1 MREGADSGE
10 ACRMNSV
17 VVILGILITVV
28 TGVPVLIQLLREHP
42 RGLFVLFF
50 AEMWER
56 FSYYGMRGLLV
67 FYLTQQFLFDDK
79 SASSQYGSYTTLVYL
94 IPLIGGVIAD
104 RYLGQRK
111 AIAFG
116 ALLLVLGHTAM
127 AIEGPPAQ
135 QSLTYH
141 GASYAFKATGLG
153 DDRHVKLMIGDKGYD
168 FGPAAAGGLEIKG
181 LPAAAPLPS
190 LLKAGTYA
198 TPVAKSNPIFVGIM
212 YLALSLIIM
221 GVGFLKAN
229 ISSIVGQLYRTGDPR
244 RDPGFTLYYY
254 GVNLG
259 AFWAAI
265 LCGYLGQNL
274 GWSWGFGAAGV
285 GMLAGYIVFMLGRKS
300 LQGKGE
306 PPNPEHL
313 TKPFIGP
320 LNREWLI
327 YLCGF
332 IGLPFVWFLVQ
343 HNQLVGY
350 GLLIGWVAILSFLL
364 YFMITK
370 CDRMEVQRLCLAL
383 VLIAGSVV
391 FWTLFEQAG
400 TSLNLFADRN
410 TQLALVTSPTTF
422 DILGRTVFFGTKTM
436 WDAGHPAGAF
446 WIDMGFNAAQTQS
459 FNAGFILIFAPIFA
473 ALWTFLGK
481 RGRDPNPVT
490 KFGLGLVQVGLGFLV
505 MVWSAGLADA
515 SFKVPLIILA
525 FTYLLHTTGELC
537 LSPVGMSQVTKLS
550 PLVIVSTMMA
560 TWFLA
565 SSLAQFI
572 GGIIAGLAGTDTVGG
587 QVLDPH
593 AALLTSLGV
602 FQKIGW
608 IGVGCGVAFLV
619 LAPFI
624 KQWAHGADNTSDH
637 PAPELDG
644 DRQSVEA

>member
-1 MREGADSGE
+1 
-10 ACRMNSV
+10 MNSV
-17 VVILGILITVV
+17 VVLIGIFITIV
-28 TGVPVLIQLLREHP
+28 TGVPVLIQLLRDHP
-42 RGLFVLFF
+42 RGLFILFF

-79 SASSQYGSYTTLVYL
+79 SAASQYGSYTTLVYL
-94 IPLIGGVIAD
+94 VPLIGGVLAD

-135 QSLTYH
+135 QNLTYH
-141 GASYAFKATGLG
+141 GATYAFKATGQG
-153 DDRHVKLMIGDKGYD
+153 DDRHVKLMVGDKGYD
-168 FGPAAAGGLEIKG
+168 YGPAAGGGLEIKG
-181 LPAAAPLPS
+181 LPAGAPLPS
-190 LLKAGTYA
+190 LLKVGTYE
-198 TPVAKSNPIFVGIM
+198 TPVTKSNPIFVGIM

-285 GMLAGYIVFMLGRKS
+285 GMLAGYIVFMLGRGA

-306 PPNPEHL
+306 PPNPDL
-313 TKPFIGP
+313 LAKPFIGP

-332 IGLPFVWFLVQ
+332 IGLPLIWFLVQ
-343 HNQLVGY
+343 HNGLVGI
-350 GLLIGWVAILSFLL
+350 GLGIGWAAVLSFLA
-364 YFMITK
+364 YFMVFK
-370 CDRMEVQRLCLAL
+370 CNREEVQRLLLAL
-383 VLIAGSVV
+383 VLIAGSIV

-410 TQLALVTSPTTF
+410 TQLALVSAPSTVNIVGQS
-422 DILGRTVFFGTKTM
+422 VFFGTKAM
-436 WDAGHPAGAF
+436 WDAGHAPGAL

-473 ALWTFLGK
+473 AIWTFLGK

-490 KFGLGLVQVGLGFLV
+490 KFGLGLLQVGLGFLV

-515 SFKVPLIILA
+515 TFKVPLIILA

-537 LSPVGMSQVTKLS
+537 LSPVGMSQITKLS
-550 PLVIVSTMMA
+550 PLAIVSTMMA

-565 SSLAQFI
+565 SSAAQFI
-572 GGIIAGLAGTDTVGG
+572 GGKIAGMAGSETVGG

-593 AALLTSLGV
+593 AALLGSLSV
-602 FQKIGW
+602 FQTIGW
-608 IGVGCGVAFLV
+608 AGVVCGVLFLI

-624 KQWAHGADNTSDH
+624 KHWAHGADATTAD
-637 PAPELDG
+637 P
-644 DRQSVEA
+644 V

>member
-1 MREGADSGE
+1 
-10 ACRMNSV
+10 MNSV
-17 VVILGILITVV
+17 VVLIGILITVV
-28 TGVPVLIQLLREHP
+28 TGAPVLIQLLREHP
-42 RGLFVLFF
+42 RGLFILFF

-79 SASSQYGSYTTLVYL
+79 VADSQYGSYTTLVYL
-94 IPLIGGVIAD
+94 VPLIGGVLAD

-116 ALLLVLGHTAM
+116 ALLLVFGHTAM

-135 QSLTYH
+135 QVLTYQ
-141 GASYAFKATGLG
+141 GAHYSFQAKGLG
-153 DDRHVKLMIGDKGYD
+153 DVRQVKLVVAGKAYD
-168 FGPAAAGGLEIKG
+168 YGPSKDGGLVIKD
-181 LPAAAPLPS
+181 LPAGAPLPAT
-190 LLKAGTYA
+190 LPAGAYKMSVA
-198 TPVAKSNPIFVGIM
+198 GRNPVLVGIM

-229 ISSIVGQLYRTGDPR
+229 ISSIVGQLYKTGDPR

-285 GMLAGYIVFMLGRKS
+285 GMLAGYVVFMLGRPL

-306 PPNPEHL
+306 PPDPVKL
-313 TKPFIGP
+313 ARPFIGP

-327 YLCGF
+327 YLCG
-332 IGLPFVWFLVQ
+332 IVGLPLVWFLVQ
-343 HNQLVGY
+343 HNGLVGI
-350 GLLIGWVAILSFLL
+350 GLAVGWGVILAYLV

-370 CDRMEVQRLCLAL
+370 CDRVEVQRLLLSL
-383 VLIAGSVV
+383 VLIAGSIV

-410 TQLALVTSPTTF
+410 TQLNLVDHAATYQ
-422 DILGRTVFFGTKTM
+422 ILGHPVFFGTQAM
-436 WDAGHPAGAF
+436 HDAANLPQGAW

-473 ALWTFLGK
+473 ALWTYLGK

-505 MVWSAGLADA
+505 MVWSAGFADA
-515 SFKVPLIILA
+515 SFKVPLMILA

-537 LSPVGMSQVTKLS
+537 LSPVGMSQITKLS

-560 TWFLA
+560 VWFMA
-565 SSLAQFI
+565 SSAAQFI
-572 GGIIAGLAGTDTVGG
+572 GGIIASGAGTATVGG

-593 AALLTSLGV
+593 AALMTSLDT

-608 IGVGCGVAFLV
+608 AGVGVGVGFLV

-624 KQWAHGADNTSDH
+624 KRWAHGADDTT
-637 PAPELDG
+637 AVLVEQDG
-644 DRQSVEA
+644 V